1 MRVSIIH
8 RAARRWLPATLAL
21 ASAVARPGA
30 LGALG
35 AQQQAVSAASTTSA
49 DSGAGAL
56 SLDDAMRLALARS
69 EIVRI
74 AEAGVQRAR
83 GQLYQARSQFL
94 PQLNA
99 TGAYQKTIRSQ
110 FNEIQ
115 ERFAPDPDAPP
126 PDTTFSRLCRRDV
139 ASTGTSTQ
147 VECPPAADGF
157 GAIGAIFA
165 SPYSTILGLTG
176 SWNLFTGG
184 RALAGYRASTAGQRA
199 AETGLAAQQAQIRY
213 DVAQAYFDAQLA
225 GRLATIAESSYVQ
238 SERAFRQTSLAR
250 QVGNVSEFELLR
262 ARVTRD
268 NVRPQVIQARTGRD
282 VAMLRLRQLLDLPPA
297 APLRL
302 TTDIEDG
309 VSLVPP
315 SRLAADSA
323 RAGVPVRTVAR
334 NVNDVD
340 IDQLLAEDSAALGA
354 VDSVAAASDT
364 AGEQRSS
371 VRQARDN
378 VEAQRQLLRV
388 ARGQRLPAVQISTNY
403 QRFAYPADF
412 GLETSLAGYYPNWTV
427 TLGVSLPLFTGG
439 RIKGE
444 EMVAQANYAEA
455 KEQLQQAREVAA
467 LDASLAVAELRQ
479 AQSAWNA
486 SLGTAEQASRAYTIA
501 EVRYREGISTQLELS
516 ETRVQQQ
523 QALANRAQ
531 AARNLQVARMRLT
544 LIRDL
549 PFQLVPGG
557 APAGAASQSGA
568 PQGGAAQSQQ
578 QGRQAPRAGA
588 QQAAGAGTAGGASTG
603 NTGTFQ

>member
-1 MRVSIIH
+1 MRVSIT
-8 RAARRWLPATLAL
+8 RSAAWRSCAALAL
-21 ASAVARPGA
+21 ATALARPGA
-30 LGALG
+30 IG
-35 AQQQAVSAASTTSA
+35 AQQQAVSTASAPSA
-49 DSGAGAL
+49 DSAGAL
-56 SLDDAMRLALARS
+56 SLEDAMRLALARS
-69 EIVRI
+69 EVVRI

-83 GQLYQARSQFL
+83 GQLLQARSQFL

-99 TGAYQKTIRSQ
+99 TGAYQKTINSQ
-110 FNEIQ
+110 FREIQ
-115 ERFAPDPDAPP
+115 ERFGSGPAPR
-126 PDTTFSRLCRRDV
+126 DTARPLCRWSPGD
-139 ASTGTSTQ
+139 STSA
-147 VECPPAADGF
+147 CPQTDGF

-165 SPYSTILGLTG
+165 SPYSTIIGLTG

-213 DVAQAYFDAQLA
+213 EVAQAYFDAQLA

-238 SERAFRQTSLAR
+238 SERAFRQTALAR
-250 QVGNVSEFELLR
+250 QVGNVSEFEMLR

-282 VAMLRLRQLLDLPPA
+282 VAMLRLRQLLDLPPG
-297 APLRL
+297 APPRL

-315 SRLAADSA
+315 ARLAADTT
-323 RAGVPVRTVAR
+323 GTPVRGTPLRTVAAR
-334 NVNDVD
+334 NVNDID
-340 IDQLLAEDSAALGA
+340 IDELLAEDSAALGA

-364 AGEQRSS
+364 ASEQRSS

-388 ARGQRLPAVQISTNY
+388 ARGQRLPAVQLSTNY

-412 GLETSLAGYYPNWTV
+412 GLETAWAGYYPNWTV

-439 RIKGE
+439 RIRGE
-444 EMVAQANYAEA
+444 EMVAQAGYAEA

-531 AARNLQVARMRLT
+531 AARNLQVARMRLA

-549 PFQLVPGG
+549 PFQLDPGG
-557 APAGAASQSGA
+557 AQAGGASPFGAGANPGTM
-568 PQGGAAQSQQ
+568 QSQQ

-588 QQAAGAGTAGGASTG
+588 QQAAGAGIAGGASNG
-603 NTGTFQ
+603 STGTFQ

>member
-1 MRVSIIH
+1 MRVPII
-8 RAARRWLPATLAL
+8 RPAAWRDLLAAALAL
-21 ASAVARPGA
+21 AAVLVRPA
-30 LGALG
+30 SLG
-35 AQQQAVSAASTTSA
+35 AQQQVVSRASVA
-49 DSGAGAL
+49 DSAGAL

-69 EIVRI
+69 EVVRI
-74 AEAGVQRAR
+74 AEAGVQRAQ
-83 GQLYQARSQFL
+83 GQLLQARSQFL
-94 PQLNA
+94 PQLNG
-99 TGAYQKTIRSQ
+99 TGAYQKTIKSQ

-115 ERFAPDPDAPP
+115 KRFAPAPDAAPAP
-126 PDTTFSRLCRRDV
+126 TPLCREAD
-139 ASTGTSTQ
+139 GTQ
-147 VECPPAADGF
+147 VDCPSTDGF

-184 RALAGYRASTAGQRA
+184 RATAGYRASTAGQRA

-268 NVRPQVIQARTGRD
+268 NVRPQVIQARTQRD
-282 VAMLRLRQLLDLPPA
+282 VAVLRLRQLLDLPPG

-315 SRLAADSA
+315 ARLAADTS
-323 RAGVPVRTVAR
+323 GTPVRPGMPLRAVSR
-334 NVNDVD
+334 NVND
-340 IDQLLAEDSAALGA
+340 IDLDELLAVDSVALMA

-364 AGEQRSS
+364 AAEQRSN
-371 VRQARDN
+371 VRQAREN

-388 ARGQRLPAVQISTNY
+388 ARGQRLPAVQLSTNY

-412 GLETSLAGYYPNWTV
+412 GLETAWAGYYPNWTV
-427 TLGVSLPLFTGG
+427 TLGVSVPLFTGG
-439 RIKGE
+439 RIKGD
-444 EMVAQANYAEA
+444 EMVAQANFAEA

-479 AQSAWNA
+479 AQASWNA
-486 SLGTAEQASRAYTIA
+486 SLGTAEQAARAYTIA
-501 EVRYREGISTQLELS
+501 EVRFREGISTQLELS
-516 ETRVQQQ
+516 DTRVQQQ
-523 QALANRAQ
+523 QALASRAQ
-531 AARNLQVARMRLT
+531 AARNLQVARMRLA

-549 PFQLVPGG
+549 PFQLNQGG
-557 APAGAASQSGA
+557 ASGAASQSGA
-568 PQGGAAQSQQ
+568 GQGGAAQSQQ

-588 QQAAGAGTAGGASTG
+588 QQGAASTAGGASTG
-603 NTGTFQ
+603 TSGTFQ